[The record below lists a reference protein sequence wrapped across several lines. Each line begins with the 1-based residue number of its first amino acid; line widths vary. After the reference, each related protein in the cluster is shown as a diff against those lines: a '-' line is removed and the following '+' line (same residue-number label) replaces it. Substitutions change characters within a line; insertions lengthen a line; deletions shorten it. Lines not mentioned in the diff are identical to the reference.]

1 MNEGNNF
8 IPVKIIVVGSI
19 NVGKTSLITKYSK
32 RIYSTNR
39 KSTRNSSFL
48 TKIRK
53 VNGVKYK
60 IILRDIAVQE
70 KYKSLSKLFIKSKY

>member
-8 IPVKIIVVGSI
+8 IPVKIIVVCSI
-19 NVGKTSLITKYSK
+19 NVGKSSLITKYSK
-32 RIYSTNR
+32 RIYSTNS
-39 KSTRNSSFL
+39 KSIRNASFL

-60 IILRDIAVQE
+60 IVLWDIAVQE
-70 KYKSLSKLFIKSKY
+70 IYNSLT